1 MKKSWP
7 ILSYEKGKPTYE
19 TLQLWTQILGKIKLA
34 ALPWINHSWNCTL
47 HITPAGLSTN
57 TIPYINKDFQ
67 IDIDFIS
74 HQLRIVTSLGE
85 IRDFDLGNLNVAD
98 FYKII
103 FEKLNELEIKIEIMT
118 TPSEIENPIPFELD
132 TIHTTYEVV
141 QAANFHNALCD
152 IQDVFMIFRRDF
164 IGKSSPIHFFWGGFD
179 LSLAFFSGEKAPKH
193 PGKIP
198 GMPDWVLQ
206 DAFSHE
212 VSDFGFI
219 TGNEAYPEAAFY
231 CYLYPEPKGYKEGK
245 VEPAE
250 AFYNEVLGQFIL
262 PYSAVQNADN
272 PEAKLLEFLRSTYSI
287 GAGLANW
294 KSDLWEENR
303 NFKNE
308 ISITI

>member
-7 ILSYEKGKPTYE
+7 ILSYKKGKPTYE

-47 HITPAGLSTN
+47 HINPAGLSTN

-85 IRDFDLGNLNVAD
+85 IRDFDLRNLNVAD

-132 TIHTTYEVV
+132 TIHTTYEVA

-245 VEPAE
+245 VEPTE

>member
-1 MKKSWP
+1 MKNSWP

-34 ALPWINHSWNCTL
+34 TLPWANHSWNCTL
-47 HITPAGLSTN
+47 HITALGLTTQN
-57 TIPYINKDFQ
+57 IPYSNKDFQ
-67 IDIDFIS
+67 IDLDLVS

-85 IRDFDLGNLNVAD
+85 IQDFYLHNLNVGD
-98 FYKII
+98 FYKLI
-103 FEKLNELEIKIEIMT
+103 FEKLNELEIKIEILT
-118 TPSEIENPIPFELD
+118 TPSEIENPIAFELD
-132 TIHTTYEVV
+132 TVHKTYEVG
-141 QAANFHNALCD
+141 QAVNFHKALCG

-193 PGKIP
+193 PGKMP

-231 CYLYPEPKGYKEGK
+231 CYLYPEPKNYKQGK
-245 VEPAE
+245 VMPAE
-250 AFYNEVLGQFIL
+250 AFYNEALGQFIL
-262 PYSAVQNADN
+262 PYSAVQSSDN
-272 PEAKLLEFLRSTYSI
+272 PEEKLLEFLRSTYAI
-287 GAGLANW
+287 GAILANW

-308 ISITI
+308 ISIII